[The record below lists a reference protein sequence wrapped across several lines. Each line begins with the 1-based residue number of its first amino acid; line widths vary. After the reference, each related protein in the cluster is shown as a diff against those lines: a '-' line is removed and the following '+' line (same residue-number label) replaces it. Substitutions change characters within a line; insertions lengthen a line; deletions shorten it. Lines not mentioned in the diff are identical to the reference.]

1 MYRQSMWRRFRRDHR
16 CSFCGQRK
24 RNAELVRGRE
34 RRANICASC
43 VSLAADVLAED
54 RSVVAAAG
62 SPKLGV

>member
-1 MYRQSMWRRFRRDHR
+1 
-16 CSFCGQRK
+16 
-24 RNAELVRGRE
+24 VRGRE

-62 SPKLGV
+62 SPKLGVIDPEIRRT